1 MSDISQPDISD
12 SNPPLNMQQV
22 PASHTHDIE
31 GNEATDPDPT
41 SPSLNVEEDERVDEV
56 PPSSTTEEV
65 TRTDPAPSPLRKKET
80 DEVTRTDPAPSPLRK
95 KETDE
100 VTRTDLAP
108 SPLRKKETD
117 EATRTDPAPSP
128 LRKKETDEVTRTDP
142 APSPLKAME
151 EATRTDLAPSP
162 LPILEPVSKGTDGD
176 PTLDTS
182 SPLGEYEEIQSQL
195 DEMEGEDDSS
205 EGFYKL
211 LREDAEAYLEP
222 TDFCL
227 FEQLPP
233 LWSYVQKEAETLVLE
248 IPLNERNELIKAL
261 DKLSRETF
269 GRNAERRPRISGMD
283 KRINELM
290 SLPIKDRLDWKASF
304 LDQYGRRIRFLS
316 IEQRSRTDSEDIL
329 QSKLPAWF
337 DPNFDTEIHNYTE
350 LTEGAPTYFREFME
364 QEDSSEQDKLEPVT
378 PWFDAD
384 ALNNIH
390 TERSAVSTYRS
401 RPNNYTQQHGNSFT
415 KQREFR
421 QWVTGDP
428 STSLHLPKLPV
439 VAPIIS
445 EKSQPIQVCSIDS
458 IPDHVP
464 TVNDPEPVTRQD
476 VAPQEEPTSCQPMES
491 EIGEDI
497 ELNGPVVGETAPP
510 QPSVRDSSSDR
521 PMRIEDL
528 QSSRRAIDMSIASSL
543 HRQIDP
549 RSKDIDYKRPRLSA
563 DDPINKMS
571 IIAFLLKYQTWD
583 KYGRKIANRSFEAPG
598 QSDWTR
604 AFMIA
609 TQLFGEGQAEITQDR
624 IKDLPKHI
632 RDEITRDTTQPLVR
646 IDPAITDKLGPP
658 IHHYDLFRSM
668 MMSTCPTGISSM
680 IDPSLLSRW
689 QSQGL
694 LGVDYTDAD
703 VMVFLLKRTQFT
715 SYHEACTALMKP
727 RINWRKIHNRHEA
740 DNEFGRYVED
750 FGDVLRMTTYM
761 TDLTIPDLIRGS
773 SGLITISPALIAE
786 YFLMGLDNFAI
797 SSELL
802 PVWTRESLWDS
813 PNKTTL
819 LDLISTTRRH
829 FLAWCYT
836 AGNKPTM
843 DVLRNRA
850 NEEDIPLGLT
860 AMRTYSRGVTPSA
873 QAPTKRARRSGGK
886 SRGTPQHKYIPEK
899 HEREGSKFCTFCS
912 NVEGNNPVGHTV
924 FECKDPRCAR
934 SRVPKE
940 ERFRLGEQEAPAS
953 RGSVERGRGGRGRR
967 VHRFKFRGRGGR
979 YRGHKGRGQY
989 RPIHNIN
996 TTEDISSNASPT
1008 ESKPTRSSTVP
1019 HRRINN
1025 SNRNSRTGNFPN
1037 RVHINAINHNQST
1050 TDLGNPVNNFPT
1062 AQQNLLIPLQ
1072 IHQTSSDI
1080 NSIFDIN
1087 STVSENHVRSQRSPF
1102 LRLEI
1107 SINDIKMIATIDS
1120 AAFCSVI
1127 TADLAEQCHMSI
1139 NSKDTIKFLPANNVS
1154 TKSLGSATGILSFNV
1169 GSIAQQVHY
1178 KHTLPIIP
1186 GSNKLLIGTDMLKA
1200 LGLQTDDGLFIRLD
1214 KEHRTL
1220 LNAESE
1226 FDSRIAQHSIGNLDN
1241 QSPSPSD
1248 FEEQL
1253 ARSGCE
1259 INLDDSN
1266 NKLKLTS
1273 LLKLFSD
1280 VFSETPNR
1288 KGIDCNPLTIP
1299 FRDENAIVHKP
1310 ARRLNPSKM
1319 EIANKIF
1326 DELIEMGYAVE
1337 SNYKFSSPI
1346 VLVIYPDGK
1355 KTQVNWR
1362 L

>member
-65 TRTDPAPSPLRKKET
+65 TRTDPAPSPLRKKVT

-95 KETDE
+95 K
-100 VTRTDLAP
+100 V
-108 SPLRKKETD
+108 
-117 EATRTDPAPSP
+117 
-128 LRKKETDEVTRTDP
+128 TDEVTRTDP

-151 EATRTDLAPSP
+151 EATRTDPAPSP

-248 IPLNERNELIKAL
+248 ISLNERNELIKAL

-464 TVNDPEPVTRQD
+464 TVNVPEPVTRQD
-476 VAPQEEPTSCQPMES
+476 VAPQEEPTSSKPMES

-571 IIAFLLKYQTWD
+571 IIAFLLKFQTWD
-583 KYGRKIANRSFEAPG
+583 KYGRKIVNRSFEAPG

-715 SYHEACTALMKP
+715 SYHEAGTALMKP

-813 PNKTTL
+813 PNRTTL

-1107 SINDIKMIATIDS
+1107 SINDIKMIATIDA

-1355 KTQVNWR
+1355 NPG
-1362 L
+1362 

>member
-41 SPSLNVEEDERVDEV
+41 SPSLNVEEDEREDEV

-100 VTRTDLAP
+100 VTRTDP
-108 SPLRKKETD
+108 T
-117 EATRTDPAPSP
+117 
-128 LRKKETDEVTRTDP
+128 
-142 APSPLKAME
+142 
-151 EATRTDLAPSP
+151 PSP
-162 LPILEPVSKGTDGD
+162 LPILEPVSKETDGD

-233 LWSYVQKEAETLVLE
+233 LWSYIQKRGINVGFQTLGMIGDTQKVLE

-269 GRNAERRPRISGMD
+269 GRNAERCPRISEMD
-283 KRINELM
+283 KRFNEMM

-304 LDQYGRRIRFLS
+304 LDQHGRRIRFLS

-329 QSKLPAWF
+329 QSELPAWF

-364 QEDSSEQDKLEPVT
+364 QEDSSEPDKLEPVT

-401 RPNNYTQQHGNSFT
+401 RPNNYIQQHGNSFT

-458 IPDHVP
+458 IPEHVP
-464 TVNDPEPVTRQD
+464 KVNVPEPVTRQD
-476 VAPQEEPTSCQPMES
+476 VAPQEEPTSSQPMER

-510 QPSVRDSSSDR
+510 QPSVRNSSSDR
-521 PMRIEDL
+521 SMRIEDL
-528 QSSRRAIDMSIASSL
+528 QSSRRAIDMSIASTL

-609 TQLFGEGQAEITQDR
+609 TQLFGEGQAQITQDR

-750 FGDVLRMTTYM
+750 FGDVLRMTTYI

-773 SGLITISPALIAE
+773 RGLITISPALIAE

-802 PVWTRESLWDS
+802 PPRLHQNEQDDQVESQEEPLNTNTSLKSMNEKDQNAVHS
-813 PNKTTL
+813 AATSKVTILLATLYSNAKTL
-819 LDLISTTRRH
+819 V
-829 FLAWCYT
+829 
-836 AGNKPTM
+836 
-843 DVLRNRA
+843 VLEA
-850 NEEDIPLGLT
+850 EFP
-860 AMRTYSRGVTPSA
+860 
-873 QAPTKRARRSGGK
+873 KK
-886 SRGTPQHKYIPEK
+886 
-899 HEREGSKFCTFCS
+899 
-912 NVEGNNPVGHTV
+912 
-924 FECKDPRCAR
+924 KD
-934 SRVPKE
+934 
-940 ERFRLGEQEAPAS
+940 RLGEQEAPAS

-979 YRGHKGRGQY
+979 FRGHKGRGQY

-1072 IHQTSSDI
+1072 IHQTS
-1080 NSIFDIN
+1080 
-1087 STVSENHVRSQRSPF
+1087 
-1102 LRLEI
+1102 
-1107 SINDIKMIATIDS
+1107 
-1120 AAFCSVI
+1120 
-1127 TADLAEQCHMSI
+1127 
-1139 NSKDTIKFLPANNVS
+1139 
-1154 TKSLGSATGILSFNV
+1154 
-1169 GSIAQQVHY
+1169 
-1178 KHTLPIIP
+1178 
-1186 GSNKLLIGTDMLKA
+1186 
-1200 LGLQTDDGLFIRLD
+1200 
-1214 KEHRTL
+1214 
-1220 LNAESE
+1220 
-1226 FDSRIAQHSIGNLDN
+1226 
-1241 QSPSPSD
+1241 
-1248 FEEQL
+1248 
-1253 ARSGCE
+1253 
-1259 INLDDSN
+1259 
-1266 NKLKLTS
+1266 
-1273 LLKLFSD
+1273 
-1280 VFSETPNR
+1280 
-1288 KGIDCNPLTIP
+1288 
-1299 FRDENAIVHKP
+1299 
-1310 ARRLNPSKM
+1310 
-1319 EIANKIF
+1319 
-1326 DELIEMGYAVE
+1326 
-1337 SNYKFSSPI
+1337 
-1346 VLVIYPDGK
+1346 
-1355 KTQVNWR
+1355 
-1362 L
+1362 